1 MFADRL
7 ADLPMGFVGQRVER
21 LRGCLDAAGV
31 DSLIVTDPDNVR
43 YLCGFTGS
51 AGILLVSSREAL
63 VVTDGRYGEQIR
75 DEIATSGAP
84 VQTFVGG
91 VAEQRSLLADRCRGP
106 VGLEADCVTWADQQN
121 WSEVLSADLVAT
133 AGLVGGLRELKDE
146 GELARIE
153 LAADIADEALRQLL
167 LAPLRGLSER
177 RVARE
182 LDQRVLEL
190 GAADRSFETICA
202 SGPNSAAPH
211 GRPTERVIAEG
222 DLLILDFGAVVDGYH
237 SDMTRTY
244 SVGQPGDQTAA
255 MLEVVTTAQE
265 LAVAAVIGGAGCD
278 SVDAA
283 CRSHIESQGCGEEF
297 VHGTGHG
304 VGLAIHEAPWVNSR
318 NPAPLYVGHVVTVE
332 PGIYRPGV
340 GGVRVEDTLVVADEG
355 ARPLTKS
362 PKDPVLG

>member
-7 ADLPMGFVGQRVER
+7 AGLPPGLVAERVER
-21 LRGCLDAAGV
+21 LRGGFDAAGV

-51 AGILLVSSREAL
+51 AGTLLVSSREAL

-75 DEIATSGAP
+75 DELAASGAP
-84 VQTFVGG
+84 VEPFIGG
-91 VAEQRSLLADRCRGP
+91 VAEQQSFLADRCGGR
-106 VGLEADCVTWADQQN
+106 VGLEADSVTWADQQN

-133 AGLVGGLRELKDE
+133 AGLVAGLRELKDE

-153 LAADIADEALRQLL
+153 LAADIADEALRQVLSVTL
-167 LAPLRGLSER
+167 NGLSER

-182 LDQRVLEL
+182 LDQRMLEL

-202 SGPNSAAPH
+202 SGSNSAVPH
-211 GRPTERVIAEG
+211 GRPTERIIAEG
-222 DLLILDFGAVVDGYH
+222 DLLILDFGAIVDGYH

-244 SVGQPGDQTAA
+244 SVGQPDDQTAT
-255 MLEVVTTAQE
+255 MLEVVTAAQE
-265 LAVAAVIGGAGCD
+265 LGVSAAISGAGCD

-318 NPAPLYVGHVVTVE
+318 NPASLSVGHVVTVE

-340 GGVRVEDTLVVADEG
+340 GGVRVEDTLLLTDEG
-355 ARPLTKS
+355 ARRLTKS